1 MIASDRDEITQATER
16 WFVRQGLP
24 HAIEDYSATG
34 DVFTRAA
41 PFLSLVFLLEVFASF
56 DDRFQGWGQAVV
68 FLGSLAILAAAV
80 VDDIRGAGGEA
91 SFVRADMAV
100 PADIDAM
107 VAAVVDRHGR
117 LDLACNNAGIFD
129 RMHDLHTYGDDAWDT
144 MIAVNLSGV
153 FRCMRAEIA
162 AMLPAGGGAIV
173 NVAST
178 VGSRGSERAGPAYVA
193 AKHGVLGL
201 TRQAAVQYA
210 DRGVRINAVS
220 PGPTR
225 TAVTDAL
232 VAEGPVAVQAAL
244 AGLNPRGAFITVE
257 QVAATVAFLCSPAAE
272 MINGHDIVIDG
283 GQTAKL

>member
-1 MIASDRDEITQATER
+1 MSSLDGTVALVTGATAGIGEATAHELARWGATVVVSGRRAER
-16 WFVRQGLP
+16 G
-24 HAIEDYSATG
+24 
-34 DVFTRAA
+34 
-41 PFLSLVFLLEVFASF
+41 
-56 DDRFQGWGQAVV
+56 
-68 FLGSLAILAAAV
+68 AAV
-80 VDDIRGAGGEA
+80 VDAIRSAGGAA
-91 SFVRADMAV
+91 SFVRADLEV
-100 PADIDAM
+100 PADIDTL

-117 LDLACNNAGIFD
+117 LDVACNNAGIFD
-129 RMHDLHTYGDDAWDT
+129 RMHDLHTYGDEAWDT
-144 MIAVNLSGV
+144 MIAVNLSAV

-162 AMLPAGGGAIV
+162 AMLASGGGAIV

-193 AKHGVLGL
+193 AKHGVIGL

-232 VAEGPVAVQAAL
+232 VAEGPAAVAAAL
-244 AGLNPRGAFITVE
+244 AGLNPRAEFITVE

-272 MINGHDIVIDG
+272 MINGADIVIDG

>member
-1 MIASDRDEITQATER
+1 MSALEGKVALVTGATSGIGE
-16 WFVRQGLP
+16 
-24 HAIEDYSATG
+24 
-34 DVFTRAA
+34 
-41 PFLSLVFLLEVFASF
+41 
-56 DDRFQGWGQAVV
+56 AVAHE
-68 FLGSLAILAAAV
+68 LARCGAAV
-80 VDDIRGAGGEA
+80 VAVGRRSERGEAVVEAIRSAGGEA

-100 PADIDAM
+100 SADIDAM
-107 VAAVVDRHGR
+107 VAAVVERHGR

-129 RMHDLHTYGDDAWDT
+129 RMHDLHTYGDDAWDA
-144 MIAVNLSGV
+144 MIAVNLSAV

-162 AMLPAGGGAIV
+162 AMLATGGGAIV

-178 VGSRGSERAGPAYVA
+178 VASHGSDRAGPAYVA

-210 DRGVRINAVS
+210 ARGLRINAVS

-232 VAEGPVAVQAAL
+232 VAEGPAAVQAAL
-244 AGLNPRGAFITVE
+244 AGLNPRAEFITVD
-257 QVAATVAFLCSPAAE
+257 QVAATVAFLCSPVAE